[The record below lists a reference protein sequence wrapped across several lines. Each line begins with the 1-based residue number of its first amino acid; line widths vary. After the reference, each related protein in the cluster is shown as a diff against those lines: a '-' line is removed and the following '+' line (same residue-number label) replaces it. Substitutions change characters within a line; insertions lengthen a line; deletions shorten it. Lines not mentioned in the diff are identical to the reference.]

1 MTDSAPEPL
10 GKDSNSRSGS
20 EDFRLFLSYFPEV
33 TLPVTLTFDSR
44 RAFGAD
50 MPPLPELL
58 AAPFFFRWEEEVPD
72 PWTEFLPGFQV
83 RMGKF
88 QALVYWKAALL
99 HYAYVMVIVDA
110 QGGLIDRMLLA
121 ETIAGQDEIRQGA
134 ALIRED
140 GMILMAESAQDIH
153 DPLGDPRQTIT
164 ERWRLDPEGRFVEA
178 QESPTR

>member
-1 MTDSAPEPL
+1 MTESPTDLL
-10 GKDSNSRSGS
+10 GKDPDSRSRS
-20 EDFRLFLSYFPEV
+20 EDFRLFLGYFPEV
-33 TLPVTLTFDSR
+33 TLPVTLTFESR
-44 RAFGAD
+44 RAFGED

-58 AAPFFFRWEEEVPD
+58 AAPFFYRWEEEVPD
-72 PWTEFLPGFQV
+72 LLTEFLPGFQV

-88 QALVYWKAALL
+88 LALVYWKAALL
-99 HYAYVMVIVDA
+99 HYAYVMVIVDG
-110 QGGLIDRMLLA
+110 QGELIDRMLLA

-164 ERWRLDPEGRFVEA
+164 ERWRVNPEGRFVEA
-178 QESPTR
+178 EEPPTH